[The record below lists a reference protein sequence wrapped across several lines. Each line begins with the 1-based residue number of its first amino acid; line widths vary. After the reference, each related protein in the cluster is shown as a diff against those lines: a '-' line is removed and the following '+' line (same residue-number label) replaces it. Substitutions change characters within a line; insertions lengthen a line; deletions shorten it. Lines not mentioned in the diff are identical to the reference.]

1 MKKISQVKKSHN
13 LRQPQLRLRRRAP
26 FVVQC
31 RRHLRHFPRFAVK
44 LPERKALYVDNRP
57 IGALLPCTYA
67 KKHGENI
74 KNTPQTSCGDFYY
87 LNRLDG

>member
-1 MKKISQVKKSHN
+1 MLVSK
-13 LRQPQLRLRRRAP
+13 PQKQ
-26 FVVQC
+26 FVEW
-31 RRHLRHFPRFAVK
+31 LAVK

-74 KNTPQTSCGDFYY
+74 KNTPQASCGDFDY
-87 LNRLDG
+87 LNRSGG